1 MARKTATAKEGG
13 WAGWRPLARYTFFA
27 LGLLALAAAAYAG
40 YSRVR
45 QFLVSREE
53 FRLAGPAILE
63 GETSTMRIEG
73 AVHCSRDRVVRTF
86 AGDFGRSVY
95 LVPLSERRRS
105 LLAIDWV
112 RDATVSRLW
121 PNRLVVRITERTPV
135 AFVQIPASRAAGT
148 FEVALID
155 ADGVILEPPPV
166 ATFTLPVLT
175 GIRREQSV
183 AMRRDGVRTAL
194 RLTRELGDMTNQ
206 VSEIDAGDPQN
217 LKVTLQVNGRAVVLF
232 LGRENFLARLRN
244 FLDHYPEIQRRLVR
258 ATVFDLRLDDRI
270 TAVKEEQAGG

>member
-1 MARKTATAKEGG
+1 MGRKAASEKDGG
-13 WAGWRPLARYTFFA
+13 WAGWRMLVRYVFFA

-40 YSRVR
+40 YSRAR

-53 FRLAGPAILE
+53 FRLAGPVVFE
-63 GETSTMRIEG
+63 GEVSTMRIEG
-73 AVHCSRDRVVRTF
+73 VVHCSRERVVRAF
-86 AGDFGRSVY
+86 AADFGRSVY
-95 LVPLSERRRS
+95 LTPLSERRQS

-112 RDATVSRLW
+112 KDAAVSRLW

-155 ADGVILEPPPV
+155 MDGVILEPP
-166 ATFTLPVLT
+166 AMAKFTLPVFT

-183 AMRRDGVRTAL
+183 AMRRDRVRAAL
-194 RLTRELGDMTNQ
+194 RLTRELGEMTNQ

-232 LGRENFLARLRN
+232 LGRENYLTRLRN

-258 ATVFDLRLDDRI
+258 AAVFDLRLDDRI
-270 TAVKEEQAGG
+270 TAVKEEEAGG